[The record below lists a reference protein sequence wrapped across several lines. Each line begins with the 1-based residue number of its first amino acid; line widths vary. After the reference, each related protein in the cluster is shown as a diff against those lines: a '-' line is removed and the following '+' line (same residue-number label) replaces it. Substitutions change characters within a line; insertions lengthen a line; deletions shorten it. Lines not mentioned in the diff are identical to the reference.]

1 MRVDRGDANLLKARR
16 VALVIPEAA
25 RVRMGSGHHQVQ
37 PVTLFIII
45 SSTGESIK
53 VEKDTRLRVTRTI
66 HLLLTMQESDHS
78 SMTALE
84 LISNAI
90 PLLQEQERLLAQ
102 QQQQQQQQHLD
113 HHHGRTS
120 RSMSGNDQADL
131 VLNHPQIHD
140 RIFHEESL
148 LQQQHAH
155 SQHHQHPGYPDHLAE
170 EKRGGMVALGQ
181 AHGDQGNT
189 EAEGMDQNG
198 SRDERTLAQMA
209 MEPSEGD
216 DELIQGRHT
225 HHHPSQ
231 HPQHTSRTATMASTE
246 DEDQQAQHLAAIEML
261 SREGSD
267 GYDLG
272 LHHHGPPPR
281 LVELP
286 TDMPMPLHLPLP
298 LSIPLDG
305 QVSSLPAL
313 DHHHTT
319 ESSAIAGPSN
329 HSPSGYPSSPT
340 ATQLQLQS
348 QLHLQPLGTFTPME
362 YETFDELY
370 EHVAGRAR
378 EEGFSVSIYNPTRSK
393 KGVLRAANLR

>member
-1 MRVDRGDANLLKARR
+1 
-16 VALVIPEAA
+16 
-25 RVRMGSGHHQVQ
+25 
-37 PVTLFIII
+37 
-45 SSTGESIK
+45 
-53 VEKDTRLRVTRTI
+53 
-66 HLLLTMQESDHS
+66 
-78 SMTALE
+78 MTALE

-102 QQQQQQQQHLD
+102 QQQQQQQQLD
-113 HHHGRTS
+113 QHHTRNS
-120 RSMSGNDQADL
+120 RSMSGNDQSDL
-131 VLNHPQIHD
+131 VHNHPQIQD

-148 LQQQHAH
+148 LQQQQQQHVH
-155 SQHHQHPGYPDHLAE
+155 SQQHQHPGYQDVLSDD
-170 EKRGGMVALGQ
+170 KRGGVTGPSQ
-181 AHGDQGNT
+181 AHDDPGNS
-189 EAEGMDQNG
+189 EAEGMEQDG

-209 MEPSEGD
+209 MEPNEGD
-216 DELIQGRHT
+216 DGMDQGRNT
-225 HHHPSQ
+225 HHRPSQ
-231 HPQHTSRTATMASTE
+231 HSQHPSRAVTGALAE

-281 LVELP
+281 LVDLP

-305 QVSSLPAL
+305 QISSLPAL
-313 DHHHTT
+313 DHHHST
-319 ESSAIAGPSN
+319 ESSAIAGPST

-340 ATQLQLQS
+340 ATQLQIQS
-348 QLHLQPLGTFTPME
+348 QLHVQPLGTFTPME
-362 YETFDELY
+362 YATFDELY